1 MIRTLLKSIAGAL
14 ALVIISAAPGWC
26 TAFTPPSVT
35 LLSNGGGTYTY
46 GINFPSAFTFFTG
59 DTVNLS
65 LMNGVTGETLT
76 STLPI
81 AGFAP
86 NGTTPSTA
94 SIILPTGIGSAGF
107 GAGLTGVGNLNVF
120 STILTTGTIDWSI
133 VGPNGTEEGS
143 YDFTGTTTGPVGDG
157 VTSTPEPGSAILL
170 LCGLVGLALMA
181 TRRNS
186 TRSQTAA

>member
-1 MIRTLLKSIAGAL
+1 MIRTLLKLVVGAL

-26 TAFTPPSVT
+26 AAVNPPTVT
-35 LLSNGGGTYTY
+35 LLSDGGGTYTY
-46 GINFPSAFTFFTG
+46 GINFPSAFTFYTG

-81 AGFAP
+81 AGFAT

-94 SIILPTGIGSAGF
+94 SIILPTGIGSSGF
-107 GAGLTGVGNLNVF
+107 AAGLTGVGNLNVF

-133 VGPNGTEEGS
+133 VGPNGDEGT
-143 YDFTGTTTGPVGDG
+143 YDYTGTTTGPVGE
-157 VTSTPEPGSAILL
+157 VTSTPEPDSAILL

-181 TRRNS
+181 TRRNP
-186 TRSQTAA
+186 TRGQTAA